1 MGVASQLPGGAPLM
15 WVMPCICMLIKD
27 RMMLINILY
36 VFSKGQCNL
45 GPVVNILAIFSN
57 ANILKKL
64 ENKNIPHQRYGLS
77 VIDFD

>member
-1 MGVASQLPGGAPLM
+1 MLNLM
-15 WVMPCICMLIKD
+15 RQWSHI
-27 RMMLINILY
+27 
-36 VFSKGQCNL
+36 NL